1 MCLFSLSSVIK
12 SRTAHFFLMSM
23 FSFLFLISNHWLC
36 FWLQKHP
43 TDTSEFIWRL
53 KTRTDVSKTGFW
65 SNNLTATTWHVCHLS
80 ELMPAWVS
88 RVCSA
93 LYCSDCFIFPFPEL
107 FLRRAVKTEGSILG
121 LIVNRVK
128 QDIEVR
134 PLNPQWA
141 SSEWHTWLAELNSGR
156 GTESYTRLTQRAG
169 AAELHSSE
177 VLKAENVCLR
187 NKKDKFTHRDI
198 GRHLRGQTA
207 SQVPHGEA
215 ERHSKPEMIH
225 RKLPLPQRASE
236 VGCA

>member
-1 MCLFSLSSVIK
+1 M
-12 SRTAHFFLMSM
+12 
-23 FSFLFLISNHWLC
+23 
-36 FWLQKHP
+36 
-43 TDTSEFIWRL
+43 
-53 KTRTDVSKTGFW
+53 SKTGFW
-65 SNNLTATTWHVCHLS
+65 SKNLTATTWDVCPLS

-107 FLRRAVKTEGSILG
+107 FLRRAVKTEESILG

-141 SSEWHTWLAELNSGR
+141 SSEWHTWLVELNGGR
-156 GTESYTRLTQRAG
+156 GIESITVLTQRAG
-169 AAELHSSE
+169 AAKQHGPE
-177 VLKAENVCLR
+177 VLKAEDVCLR
-187 NKKDKFTHRDI
+187 NRWKE
-198 GRHLRGQTA
+198 GRKSEKQTCKVRKTSSHTDRLPNKQVFRQA
-207 SQVPHGEA
+207 SQRRSHTTDCQPGVTRRGRKTP
-215 ERHSKPEMIH
+215 KPEMIH